1 MNINY
6 APTKGNLLKLK
17 KSLQLS
23 KEGYELMDRK
33 RTILLRE
40 LMELISQAQQI
51 QKKIDATFKSAYQS
65 LEEADIQMGIHYVRE
80 IADSIPL
87 ENSIQIKSRS
97 IMGTE
102 IPKIDYQKD
111 NLQKVYTFYNTR
123 EALDQARLA
132 FEEVKYLTIEL
143 ARVETS
149 AYRLASSI
157 RKTQKR
163 ANALKNISI
172 PNYEA
177 ITLQIQNT
185 LEEKER
191 EEFSRLKVIKKQLS

>member
-33 RTILLRE
+33 RTILMRE
-40 LMELISQAQQI
+40 LMDLISQAQQI
-51 QKKIDATFKSAYQS
+51 QKKIDATFKSAYQG
-65 LEEADIQMGIHYVRE
+65 LEDADIQMGIHYVRE

-87 ENSIQIKSRS
+87 DNSIQIKSRS

-123 EALDQARLA
+123 EALDKARLA
-132 FEEVKYLTIEL
+132 FEEAKYLTIEL

-177 ITLQIQNT
+177 LTLQIQNT

-191 EEFSRLKVIKKQLS
+191 EEFSRLKVVKKQLS